1 MKIIEVI
8 FLFTKKQVLITSS
21 RLSALFGVSLSLLRE
36 GWFIALIFF
45 AALVTFFFAIPAILS
60 KLLLKKDEQQE
71 VDGELY
77 LWDREGQIDYRL
89 TINAVG
95 EIPYKEYLKIRVNET
110 CRLDKK

>member
-1 MKIIEVI
+1 M
-8 FLFTKKQVLITSS
+8 FTKKKVLVTSS
-21 RLSALFGVSLSLLRE
+21 RLSALIGVSFSLISQ
-36 GWFIALIFF
+36 GWLIALIFF
-45 AALVTFFFAIPAILS
+45 VAMVVFFFAIPAILS

-95 EIPYKEYLKIRVNET
+95 EIPYKEYLKIRVNESA
-110 CRLDKK
+110 RIDNK